1 MSRREKRAAA
11 RLAAVQA
18 LYEMEMS
25 GKGVHEAMAE
35 FEAHWIGRE
44 IDGVAFKPAD
54 APFFRDLVSGVV
66 QEQRL
71 VDQKVDAALSKGWPL
86 VRIEAVLRAILR
98 CGAYELVRRSDVP
111 VKVVITEYLDVAHAF
126 YAGDEPGMVN
136 GVLDAVARDVRAD
149 EIGQRAG

>member
-11 RLAAVQA
+11 RMAAVQA

-54 APFFRDLVSGVV
+54 APFFRDLVGGVV

-71 VDQKVDAALSKGWPL
+71 VDQKVDEALAKGWPL
-86 VRIEAVLRAILR
+86 ARVEAVLRAILR
-98 CGAYELVRRSDVP
+98 CGAYELVRRPDVP
-111 VKVVITEYLDVAHAF
+111 ARVAITEYVDVTHAF

-136 GVLDAVARDVRAD
+136 AVLDSIGRDVRAD
-149 EIGQRAG
+149 ELGARTG